1 MSYEMGSHEV
11 LSGREV
17 QKMLKKINLGF
28 VFIAWLI
35 IEMVGIVLI
44 TPGPLVSLL
53 IDLTVWLK

>member
-1 MSYEMGSHEV
+1 
-11 LSGREV
+11 
-17 QKMLKKINLGF
+17 MLKKINLGF

-53 IDLTVWLK
+53 INLTVWLK